1 MLGDIDIRNVGMED
15 DILGSQ
21 ARGWCI
27 DCGKALQSNEKG
39 LEQCWDC
46 IVD

>member
-21 ARGWCI
+21 ARVGALTAEKPFRATRKGW
-27 DCGKALQSNEKG
+27 SNAG
-39 LEQCWDC
+39 
-46 IVD
+46 IVS